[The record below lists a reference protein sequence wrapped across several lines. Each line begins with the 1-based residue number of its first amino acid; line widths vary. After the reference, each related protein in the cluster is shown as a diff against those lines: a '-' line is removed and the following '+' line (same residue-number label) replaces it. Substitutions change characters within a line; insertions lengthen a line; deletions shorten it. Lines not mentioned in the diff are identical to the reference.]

1 MNQFRNITIK
11 FSLFFIKV
19 INEIV
24 PKDQKRILFYSYV
37 DYSDNCRSL
46 YERLKLSDN
55 YDGYRI
61 TWIVKEPSRFYNDN
75 YATEF
80 VKHKSLKS
88 CIRFLRSKYI
98 FRTHSLFGG
107 IYSKNKQVMCLAWH
121 GMPLKRIG
129 VLNGERVKQN
139 NYDFLNVTSPFFQ
152 KIMAD
157 SMNSKLERNI
167 ITGLP
172 RNDDLFSSN
181 EILKVLDL
189 SSFSKVVIWMPT
201 FRNSFSGVCN
211 GIETTTGV
219 PLFEKI
225 QDFEV
230 FNEMLS
236 QFGIVLILKL
246 HPWASNILE
255 NSLEFSHIRLIKDSE
270 IPSQFTL
277 YNLVG
282 ASDALLT
289 DYSSIYID
297 YLLIDKPIGFVFDDM
312 EEYKSGRGFNFDPVE
327 EYLPGENIT
336 NIDQLFE
343 FLDKVATDEDS
354 YQGDRE
360 KVCKLFHTY
369 RDGKSSERFLRAVGL
384 L

>member
-1 MNQFRNITIK
+1 MTQYRNIYIK
-11 FSLFFIKV
+11 FSLFLIQIV
-19 INEIV
+19 NEIV
-24 PKDQKRILFYSYV
+24 PKDQNRIIFYSYV
-37 DYSDNCRSL
+37 DYSDNCRTL
-46 YERLKLSDN
+46 YERLKLSNDFA
-55 YDGYRI
+55 GYKI
-61 TWIVKEPSRFYNDN
+61 TWIVKEPSRFHDGN

-88 CIRFLRSKYI
+88 FFRFLRSKYI

-107 IYSKNKQVMCLAWH
+107 IYSKNRQVMCLAWH

-129 VLNGERVKQN
+129 VLNGESVKRN
-139 NYDFLNVTSPFFQ
+139 DYNFLNVTSPLFQ
-152 KIMAD
+152 QIMAN
-157 SMNSKLERNI
+157 SMNSNLEKNI

-172 RNDDLFSSN
+172 RNDDLFSPN
-181 EILKVLDL
+181 EILKILGL
-189 SSFSKVVIWMPT
+189 SNFSKVVIWMPT
-201 FRNSFSGVCN
+201 FRKSFSGVSN
-211 GIETTTGV
+211 GSETTTGI
-219 PLFEKI
+219 PLFGEI
-225 QDFEV
+225 QDFKV
-230 FNEMLS
+230 INEILS
-236 QFGIVLILKL
+236 KLGIVLILKL
-246 HPWASNILE
+246 HPWASNRLE
-255 NSLEFSHIRLIKDSE
+255 NSLKFSHIRLIKDSE
-270 IPSQFTL
+270 IQSQFTL

-312 EEYKSGRGFNFDPVE
+312 EEYQSGRGFNFDPVE
-327 EYLPGENIT
+327 EYLPGEIIT

-343 FLDKVATDEDS
+343 FLDKVATDKDK